1 MTSSAP
7 EEDPQ
12 ASEGSEDDA
21 LFVPDGNTFLPTE
34 LARGPWTPKALH
46 GGPVAALVVRTI
58 ERSAPD
64 GGQQL
69 ARLTL
74 ELLRPVPTSRLNV
87 TAFLVRPG
95 RKVQLIDAVVE
106 SGGVEVAWA
115 RALRIRVA
123 PDECRAVATVPED
136 DPPPPPEA
144 GALSPPMTDDYR
156 AFHNQGV
163 EVRFVRG
170 RFDALGPAT
179 AWFRLRQPVVAGE
192 QPSPW
197 QRAVAVSDFGNG
209 ISAELDFASNIF
221 INPDISVSL
230 NRPPVGEWICLD
242 ARTRFG
248 TPGIGTTE
256 SVLWDQEGRIGRA
269 MQDLLVEPIH

>member
-1 MTSSAP
+1 MTASSQSTEHHRSAGTD
-7 EEDPQ
+7 E
-12 ASEGSEDDA
+12 A
-21 LFVPDGNTFLPTE
+21 LFIPDANSFLPTD

-46 GGPVAALVVRTI
+46 GGPVAALVVRAI
-58 ERSAPD
+58 ERCSPD

-74 ELLRPVPTSRLNV
+74 ELLRPVPTSRLSV

-95 RKVQLIDAVVE
+95 RKVQLVDAVVE

-123 PDECRAVATVPED
+123 PDECRAVPTVPED
-136 DPPPPPEA
+136 EAPPPPEA
-144 GALSPPMTDDYR
+144 GLVTPNMTDGYR
-156 AFHNQGV
+156 AFHNEGV
-163 EVRFVRG
+163 EVRFVKG
-170 RFDALGPAT
+170 RFDAVGPAA

-192 QPSPW
+192 EPSPW
-197 QRAVAVSDFGNG
+197 QRAVATSDFGNG

-221 INPDISVSL
+221 INPDVSVSL

-242 ARTRFG
+242 SRTRFG

-256 SVLWDQEGRIGRA
+256 SVLWDVQGRVGRA
-269 MQDLLVEPIH
+269 VQDLLVEPIQ

>member
-1 MTSSAP
+1 MTSAFP
-7 EEDPQ
+7 AGQ
-12 ASEGSEDDA
+12 GQGSEGPDEA
-21 LFVPDGNTFLPTE
+21 LFIPDGNSFLPTD

-58 ERSAPD
+58 ERCSPE

-69 ARLTL
+69 TRLTL

-95 RKVQLIDAVVE
+95 RKVQLVDAVVE

-115 RALRIRVA
+115 RGLRIRVA
-123 PDECRAVATVPED
+123 PEACRAMPTVAED

-144 GALSPPMTDDYR
+144 GVVTPNMTDGYR
-156 AFHNQGV
+156 AFHNEGV
-163 EVRFVRG
+163 EVRFVKG
-170 RFDALGPAT
+170 RFDDVGPAA
-179 AWFRLRQPVVAGE
+179 AWFRLRQPVIAGE
-192 QPSPW
+192 EPSPW
-197 QRAVAVSDFGNG
+197 QRAAAVSDFGNG

-242 ARTRFG
+242 SRTRFG
-248 TPGIGTTE
+248 TPGIGSTE
-256 SVLWDQEGRIGRA
+256 SVLWDLQGRVGRA
-269 MQDLLVEPIH
+269 VQDLLVEPIL

>member
-1 MTSSAP
+1 MTSAFAGDQGERSDGP
-7 EEDPQ
+7 
-12 ASEGSEDDA
+12 DDA
-21 LFVPDGNTFLPTE
+21 LFIPDGNSFLPTD

-58 ERSAPD
+58 ERCSPE

-95 RKVQLIDAVVE
+95 RKVQLVDAVVE

-115 RALRIRVA
+115 RGLRIRMA
-123 PDECRAVATVPED
+123 PEACRAVPTVPED
-136 DPPPPPEA
+136 PAPPPPED
-144 GALSPPMTDDYR
+144 GIRTPNMTDGYR

-163 EVRFVRG
+163 EIRFVKG
-170 RFDALGPAT
+170 RFDAVGPAA
-179 AWFRLRQPVVAGE
+179 AWFRLRQPIIAGE
-192 QPSPW
+192 EPSAW
-197 QRAVAVSDFGNG
+197 QRAAAVSDFGNG

-230 NRPPVGEWICLD
+230 TRPPVGEWICLD

-256 SVLWDQEGRIGRA
+256 SVLWDLQGRIGRA
-269 MQDLLVEPIH
+269 VQDLLVEPIL

>member
-1 MTSSAP
+1 MPSS
-7 EEDPQ
+7 PQ
-12 ASEGSEDDA
+12 PAEQNGSEELDDA
-21 LFVPDGNTFLPTE
+21 LFIPDGNSFLPTE

-46 GGPVAALVVRTI
+46 GGPVAALVVRAV
-58 ERSAPD
+58 ERCSPE

-95 RKVQLIDAVVE
+95 RKVQLVDAVVE

-115 RALRIRVA
+115 RALRIRVG
-123 PDECRAVATVPED
+123 PDECRAVPTVPED
-136 DPPPPPEA
+136 DPPPPPEE
-144 GALSPPMTDDYR
+144 GIRTPNMTDGYR
-156 AFHNQGV
+156 AFHNEGV
-163 EVRFVRG
+163 EVRFVKG
-170 RFDALGPAT
+170 RFDAVGPAA

-192 QPSPW
+192 EPSPW

-221 INPDISVSL
+221 INPDISVAL
-230 NRPPVGEWICLD
+230 NRPPEGEWICLD

-256 SVLWDQEGRIGRA
+256 SVLWDLQGRIGRA
-269 MQDLLVEPIH
+269 VQDLLVEPIH